1 MYRKIRNK
9 TKKTPWGRNTNDGVT
24 YKEMQGNGLLEK
36 SAKGTTETQRIRG
49 GGTYSVKYN
58 ENALC
63 SQGKWKRAHLD
74 LLKERKKDRDEN
86 SVKCVGNAR
95 ENAMG
100 SERCYGGENS
110 WESGDPGQSTG
121 QKICAV

>member
-49 GGTYSVKYN
+49 GGGLTVLSTMRMHC
-58 ENALC
+58 A
-63 SQGKWKRAHLD
+63 
-74 LLKERKKDRDEN
+74 LKE
-86 SVKCVGNAR
+86 SGR
-95 ENAMG
+95 EPILT
-100 SERCYGGENS
+100 S
-110 WESGDPGQSTG
+110 
-121 QKICAV
+121 

>member
-1 MYRKIRNK
+1 MGCSRK
-9 TKKTPWGRNTNDGVT
+9 VQ
-24 YKEMQGNGLLEK
+24 KEPPRHRGL
-36 SAKGTTETQRIRG
+36 G

-100 SERCYGGENS
+100 NERCYGGENS